1 MYSFNGS
8 KWIRFLRLLAALSL
22 LLFPIG
28 EAGFAKELSS
38 PPRLAESRCETDGA
52 EERLSVFV
60 RDPAPWLDMK
70 ADSEQQ
76 QPVYLGSTPRE
87 MMLRLPPEDGGRL
100 LLHDI
105 LRDRAE
111 VQIKGIRTELVET
124 GLLPEKHL
132 LQLEAWPARN
142 NDGLVTWAFA
152 RWRIGGNGLWS
163 WLEAGMLADSGLRP
177 LPILPVLLRPY
188 VEMESSLIFGD
199 FTKFPDL
206 YQKRAYGNCLWTD
219 NTHDAGNSHIFGGWL
234 SPEQA
239 EADHPVSPPGERI
252 CRVLPQPS
260 RWNGRGKTLILE
272 FHDGR
277 ILWPMEIA
285 WKSAA
290 ADVPVPTGS
299 GAKIR
304 SWPEDFRVSYENDL
318 LALSGES
325 DAIFPISGR
334 RVVFRRKNSSDKDN
348 QLRDVAQ
355 YLEERYTLLGLETVR
370 QTFAWRGIPQ
380 ENLIAIIRGTASGDS
395 NRPILLADH
404 VDTAFCEDEFER
416 KGERISAPGA
426 DDNASATAALLRAAE
441 ILKDSKPLHDIWL
454 VHFTGEEFPA
464 DGLGARHFLG
474 RMLKAGEDIG
484 GLVLLDM
491 IGHREGDDRIF
502 QINAGESAGSLR
514 IAAVALDASLSLATP
529 SYLPALRMRQEER
542 SYLYNTD
549 GLLFSET
556 GYPVVLINEHL
567 NALEN
572 LNRKGYHDSTDT
584 SKTVDWEYAT
594 VLARVAI
601 ETVAR
606 LSGAF
611 PP

>member
-1 MYSFNGS
+1 
-8 KWIRFLRLLAALSL
+8 
-22 LLFPIG
+22 
-28 EAGFAKELSS
+28 
-38 PPRLAESRCETDGA
+38 
-52 EERLSVFV
+52 
-60 RDPAPWLDMK
+60 
-70 ADSEQQ
+70 
-76 QPVYLGSTPRE
+76 
-87 MMLRLPPEDGGRL
+87 
-100 LLHDI
+100 
-105 LRDRAE
+105 
-111 VQIKGIRTELVET
+111 
-124 GLLPEKHL
+124 L

-142 NDGLVTWAFA
+142 DDGLLTWAFA
-152 RWRIGGNGLWS
+152 RWRIGGEEHWN
-163 WLEAGMLADSGLRP
+163 WLRAGMLADSGHHP
-177 LPILPVLLRPY
+177 PPILPALLRPQ
-188 VEMESSLIFGD
+188 VETDDFLIFSD
-199 FTKFPDL
+199 FTKFSDL
-206 YQKRAYGNCLWTD
+206 YQKPAYGNCLWTD
-219 NTHDAGNSHIFGGWL
+219 NTDAAGNSHIFSGWH

-239 EADHPVSPPGERI
+239 ETDRPASPSGERV

-277 ILWPMEIA
+277 VLWPLEIA
-285 WKSAA
+285 WKSANEN
-290 ADVPVPTGS
+290 VPVPTGS
-299 GAKIR
+299 GVKIR
-304 SWPEDFRVSYENDL
+304 SWPEDFLVSYKNDL

-334 RVVFRRKNSSDKDN
+334 RVVFRRKNSSAKDN
-348 QLRDVAQ
+348 QLQEVAE
-355 YLEERYTLLGLETVR
+355 YLAERYKLLGLETVR
-370 QTFAWRGIPQ
+370 QTFTWRGITQ
-380 ENLIAIIRGTASGDS
+380 ENLIAIIRGAASGAS

-404 VDTAFCEDEFER
+404 IDTAFCEDEFER
-416 KGERISAPGA
+416 KGKRISAPGA

-441 ILKDSKPLHDIWL
+441 ILKASKPLHDIWL

-474 RMLKAGEDIG
+474 RMLKAGQDIG

-491 IGHREGDDRIF
+491 IGHRQGEDRIF
-502 QINAGESAGSLR
+502 QINAGDSAASLR

-529 SYLPALRMRQEER
+529 SYLPVLRMRQEER

-584 SKTVDWEYAT
+584 SKTVDWQYAT
-594 VLARVAI
+594 ALARVAI
-601 ETVAR
+601 ETIAR
-606 LSGAF
+606 LAGAF